1 MKIVADESV
10 DQRIIDRVRLAGHEV
25 VSIADAAPGVAD
37 EWVLKHASGMDTL
50 LLTADKDFGEL
61 VYRQRL
67 AHCGVILLR
76 QAGLSI
82 SARCDAVVSVL
93 GSHANELATAFTVIA
108 PDSVRI
114 RRPPHAEA

>member
-1 MKIVADESV
+1 
-10 DQRIIDRVRLAGHEV
+10 
-25 VSIADAAPGVAD
+25 
-37 EWVLKHASGMDTL
+37 
-50 LLTADKDFGEL
+50 
-61 VYRQRL
+61 
-67 AHCGVILLR
+67 VILLR